1 MCNAGDCFLGFF
13 LKVKYSI
20 YIIFTFFWQL
30 FDVICQ
36 GVSKWQPCS
45 QTLQENIK
53 KQYFRILCIYPPP
66 LLQQPL
72 PYLHVAVVCVPVQTY
87 AAIHICTG
95 VGRGLAPPF
104 TFFRKYTCI
113 HTVHVI

>member
-1 MCNAGDCFLGFF
+1 MGNAGDCFLGFF

-45 QTLQENIK
+45 QALQENIK
-53 KQYFRILCIYPPP
+53 KQYFRILCIPTVW
-66 LLQQPL
+66 LLYV
-72 PYLHVAVVCVPVQTY
+72 YLCKRMQLYMYVQ
-87 AAIHICTG
+87 ALEPG
-95 VGRGLAPPF
+95 GRGLAPPPF
-104 TFFRKYTCI
+104 TLFVYI
-113 HTVHVI
+113 YIPYM